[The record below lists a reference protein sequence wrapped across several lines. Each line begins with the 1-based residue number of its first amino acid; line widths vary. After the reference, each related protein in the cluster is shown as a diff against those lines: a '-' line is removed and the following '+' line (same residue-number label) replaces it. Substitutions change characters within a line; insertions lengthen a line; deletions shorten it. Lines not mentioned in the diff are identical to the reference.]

1 MHSAHRGVCNNMIY
15 QRFVLPYQ
23 TGECVE
29 KDSLLSELSNT
40 IQFSLLLPPY
50 VHMSSLGNSTKPE
63 LSLFFHF
70 FYFFILPIGSEKFKI
85 FSKSY

>member
-1 MHSAHRGVCNNMIY
+1 MSLFSVYLAGI
-15 QRFVLPYQ
+15 FLLSLILEITPAVLPFPTQ
-23 TGECVE
+23 DNRFFRKVF
-29 KDSLLSELSNT
+29 LLSKE
-40 IQFSLLLPPY
+40 PPF
-50 VHMSSLGNSTKPE
+50 HQKSSLGNSTKPE